1 MTVQTLTVPLPE
13 PVFRY
18 LKQIAVATRRPV
30 EQIAQ
35 ESIVGN
41 LPPAVATLPAEMQRE
56 LLKFQVMPLD
66 ELHGIAASQVSP
78 AQQARHQQLL
88 EKNTTGTLTSAERNE
103 LAELRTLADHLM
115 LRKAYAWAVLRWRGQ
130 LIPTLDELPLE

>member
-13 PVFRY
+13 PVYRY
-18 LKQIAVATRRPV
+18 LKQIAIATRRPV
-30 EQIAQ
+30 EQVAQ

-41 LPPAVATLPAEMQRE
+41 LPPSVATMPAEMQGE

-66 ELHGIAASQVSP
+66 ELQRVAASQMSP

-88 EKNTTGTLTSAERNE
+88 DKNTAGTLTPAERGE
-103 LAELRTLADHLM
+103 LVELRTMADRLM

-130 LIPTLDELPLE
+130 PIPALNELPLE